1 MKYVVE
7 GLGIAVEPVEPPPPG
22 DAPKVY
28 NVDPNS
34 ASRRDR
40 LTVIIS
46 GANFQNGA
54 TVAFGERVIVREVTF
69 VNGSEL
75 KVGIRIHNLAEL
87 GARDV
92 TVTNPDG
99 QSGTLT
105 GGFTVEN

>member
-40 LTVIIS
+40 LTVTIS
-46 GANFQNGA
+46 VANFQNGA
-54 TVAFGERVIVREVTF
+54 TVDFGEGIIVRAVTF
-69 VNGSEL
+69 VSAEELTVRIRVHNRAEPGS
-75 KVGIRIHNLAEL
+75 
-87 GARDV
+87 RDV

-99 QSGTLT
+99 QSGTLID
-105 GGFTVEN
+105 GFTVEN

>member
-34 ASRRDR
+34 ASRRNR
-40 LTVIIS
+40 LTVTIS

-54 TVAFGERVIVREVTF
+54 TVAFGERVIVQEVTF

-105 GGFTVEN
+105 GGFTVGN